1 MYHRM
6 HTKKHLSFNAL
17 RKMLSRG
24 FLEIADFRQEGKVEH
39 TIHDVLMSGFAMMF
53 YQDPSLLEFQQ
64 RLEEAIHKN
73 NLQTLFQVESIPK
86 DSQMR
91 GVIDEL
97 ESRQLEPLF
106 EDFFRPLQRG
116 KHLEG
121 YRVLKDYYLISMDG
135 SGYFSSDK
143 IHCSGCLKKETKKGK
158 IWYEHEIVQAVLMHP
173 AKRQVFPLAPEEV
186 KNTDGGDK
194 QDCEIEAAK
203 RLVKKIRR
211 SHGRLKIII
220 VGDSLYSKQP
230 FMEEL
235 SGEGMRYVLVV
246 KEDDHK
252 LLMEWVNEQRQL
264 KEVSRLEVKGKKGR
278 LHIYEWINEVPLNG
292 NKNTLWV
299 NYFEYWL
306 VDGGKV
312 TYHNSWVTDFRVG
325 EETVGEL
332 VRIGRCRWKIEN
344 ETFNT
349 LKNQGYHLEHNF
361 GHGEKHLSV
370 NFFLLNLLA
379 FFMHQIFELTD
390 PLDQECRRAFGSR
403 RNLWDHLRSSIHL
416 LIFPDWE
423 TLLKR
428 NLRPSDFL

>member
-1 MYHRM
+1 M
-6 HTKKHLSFNAL
+6 HTKKHLSFSAL
-17 RKMLSRG
+17 REMLSRR
-24 FLEIADFRQEGKVEH
+24 FLEIPDFRQEWKVKH
-39 TIHDVLMSGFAMMF
+39 VVHDVFMSGFAMMF
-53 YQDPSLLEFQQ
+53 YQDSSLLQFQQ

-73 NLQTLFQVESIPK
+73 NLRTLFQVESIPK

-91 GVIDEL
+91 EVIDGV
-97 ESRQLEPLF
+97 ESRELEPLF

-121 YRVLKDYYLISMDG
+121 YRVLRDYYLISMDG

-143 IHCSGCLKKETKKGK
+143 IHCSGCLKKESKKGEK
-158 IWYEHEIVQAVLMHP
+158 RYGHKIVQAALMCP
-173 AKRQVFPLAPEEV
+173 GKRQVFPLAPEEV
-186 KNTDGGDK
+186 KDTDGRDK
-194 QDCEIEAAK
+194 QDCEIEAGK
-203 RLVKKIRR
+203 RLVKKLRK
-211 SHGRLKIII
+211 SHFKLKIIL

-230 FMEEL
+230 FMEEIAE
-235 SGEGMRYVLVV
+235 EGMRYVLVV

-264 KEVSRLEVKGKKGR
+264 KEVSRLEVKDKKGR
-278 LHIYEWINEVPLNG
+278 VHLYEWINEVPLNG
-292 NKNTLWV
+292 NKKTLWV

-312 TYHNSWVTDFRVG
+312 TYHNSWVTDFTVG
-325 EETVGEL
+325 EENVGEL

-344 ETFNT
+344 EMFNT
-349 LKNQGYHLEHNF
+349 LKNQGYHIEHNF
-361 GHGEKHLSV
+361 GHGKKNLSF

-390 PLDQECRRAFGSR
+390 PLYQECRRAFGSR
-403 RNLWDHLRSSIHL
+403 RNLWDNLRASIRL

-423 TLLKR
+423 TLLR
-428 NLRPSDFL
+428 RLLRPSDFL

>member
-1 MYHRM
+1 M
-6 HTKKHLSFNAL
+6 HTKKNLSFNAL
-17 RKMLSRG
+17 RKMLSRR
-24 FLEIADFRQEGKVEH
+24 FLEIPDFRQEGKVEH
-39 TIHDVLMSGFAMMF
+39 GVHDVLMSGFAMMF
-53 YQDPSLLEFQQ
+53 YQDSSLLQFQQ
-64 RLEEAIHKN
+64 RLQEAIHKN

-91 GVIDEL
+91 EVIDEV
-97 ESRQLEPLF
+97 ESQELEPLF

-121 YRVLKDYYLISMDG
+121 YRVLRDFHVISVDG

-143 IHCSGCLKKETKKGK
+143 IHCSGCLKRETKKGK
-158 IWYEHEIVQAVLMHP
+158 IGYEHKIVQAALMHP
-173 AKRQVFPLAPEEV
+173 DKRQVFPLAPEEV
-186 KNTDGGDK
+186 KNTDGQDK
-194 QDCEIEAAK
+194 QDCEVEAGK
-203 RLVKKIRR
+203 RLVRKIRR
-211 SHGRLKIII
+211 SHGKLKIII

-235 SGEGMRYVLVV
+235 AEERMRYVLVV
-246 KEDDHK
+246 KEEDHK

-264 KEVSRLEVKGKKGR
+264 KEVSRLEVKDQKGR

-306 VDGGKV
+306 VVGGKV
-312 TYHNSWVTDFRVG
+312 TYHNSWVTDFTVG
-325 EETVGEL
+325 EGNVGEL

-349 LKNQGYHLEHNF
+349 LKNQGYHIEHNF
-361 GHGEKHLSV
+361 GHGEKHLSI
-370 NFFLLNLLA
+370 NFLLLNLLA

-390 PLDQECRRAFGSR
+390 SLYQECRRAFGSR
-403 RNLWDHLRSSIHL
+403 RNLWDHLRSSIHI

-423 TLLKR
+423 TLLR
-428 NLRPSDFL
+428 RLLRPSDFL